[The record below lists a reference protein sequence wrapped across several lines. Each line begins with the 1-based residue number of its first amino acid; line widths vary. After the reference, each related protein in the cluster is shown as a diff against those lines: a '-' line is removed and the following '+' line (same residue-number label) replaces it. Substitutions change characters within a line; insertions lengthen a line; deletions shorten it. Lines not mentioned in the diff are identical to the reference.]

1 MMLSIQG
8 QDITSTLTFILF
20 SEKNLEY
27 NPNTYVE
34 KYIDK
39 CVIIM
44 LFIYIYIC
52 YIYIYMFIYI
62 YICLYIYIYIYTHIN
77 INIYFIF

>member
-34 KYIDK
+34 KYIDI

-44 LFIYIYIC
+44 LFIYIYV
-52 YIYIYMFIYI
+52 
-62 YICLYIYIYIYTHIN
+62 YIYIYIY
-77 INIYFIF
+77 IYIYR

>member
-34 KYIDK
+34 KYIDI

-44 LFIYIYIC
+44 LFIYI
-52 YIYIYMFIYI
+52 
-62 YICLYIYIYIYTHIN
+62 YIYIYIYTHIN
-77 INIYFIF
+77 INIYFIFWTEARI

>member
-34 KYIDK
+34 KYIDI
-39 CVIIM
+39 CID
-44 LFIYIYIC
+44 IYIYT
-52 YIYIYMFIYI
+52 
-62 YICLYIYIYIYTHIN
+62 YIYIYI
-77 INIYFIF
+77 

>member
-8 QDITSTLTFILF
+8 QDIISTLTFILF

-34 KYIDK
+34 KYIDI

-44 LFIYIYIC
+44 LFIYIYI
-52 YIYIYMFIYI
+52 YIHTSTLTFILFSEQKLEYNPNT
-62 YICLYIYIYIYTHIN
+62 YVEK
-77 INIYFIF
+77 